1 MKLQE
6 SDLGDLILHATN
18 SKTVEDF
25 LKKVQDD
32 KLVSNLSAEELRDFY
47 KKNRNPASN
56 ERTVKEVSVSAKL
69 DAMARDHTEF
79 ELFMSDALSS
89 DDLNLAGNENDIR
102 TLKQAFKDAHKQHDM
117 SPMQVTE
124 VLPKDADAGEY
135 IKDFEKSK
143 APQFK
148 GKSKDKRREM
158 AVAAFMATD
167 KGKMKKEDI
176 LKAIKEVLTE
186 KKATYCG
193 RCGHTHVK
201 GTPCPRPFKEGLS
214 TYGDDA
220 YFVTPNKGKMKKEDI
235 LKAIKEV
242 LAENQQTFLI
252 TADPESKKAAKVAAQ
267 KAGAKDPQF
276 YQQIDTMK
284 PGDTV
289 TAEDVDLGHE
299 DNEPHMIKSELYKV
313 AKYAL
318 ELYKMVDQFE
328 GKGEVDFPA
337 WWQSK
342 ITKANA
348 MISSAKHYLEFELT
362 EPAMDQA
369 VVEEKKATKMYYHVI
384 EDVDGEKGWQGAYDT
399 KEEAEEQVDKL
410 QDMFPRSFFYV
421 EAYDSA
427 SEPYDITLEGAKK
440 ELDPVGHED
449 EDIDNDGKVD
459 KTDKYLKG
467 RRVKIGQAI
476 TQHSNKK

>member
-6 SDLGDLILHATN
+6 SDFGDLILHATN
-18 SKTVEDF
+18 SETVEDF
-25 LKKVQDD
+25 LEKVKDD
-32 KLVSNLSAEELRDFY
+32 KLVSNLSTKELEDFY
-47 KKNRNPASN
+47 MKNKNPASN
-56 ERTVKEVSVSAKL
+56 ERTEKKL
-69 DAMARDHTEF
+69 M
-79 ELFMSDALSS
+79 
-89 DDLNLAGNENDIR
+89 
-102 TLKQAFKDAHKQHDM
+102 
-117 SPMQVTE
+117 
-124 VLPKDADAGEY
+124 
-135 IKDFEKSK
+135 
-143 APQFK
+143 
-148 GKSKDKRREM
+148 
-158 AVAAFMATD
+158 
-167 KGKMKKEDI
+167 MKKEDI

-220 YFVTPNKGKMKKEDI
+220 YFVAPNKGKMKKEDI

-242 LAENQQTFLI
+242 LAENVTLDRYAI
-252 TADPESKKAAKVAAQ
+252 TPQNKPEVEKELRRKGYKGPIV
-267 KAGAKDPQF
+267 
-276 YQQIDTMK
+276 
-284 PGDTV
+284 PGDEI
-289 TAEDVDLGHE
+289 TAEDIDLGHE
-299 DNEPHMIKSELYKV
+299 DDEPHMIKSELYKI

-342 ITKANA
+342 ITKATS

-369 VVEEKKATKMYYHVI
+369 VIGSETPIAEK
-384 EDVDGEKGWQGAYDT
+384 
-399 KEEAEEQVDKL
+399 
-410 QDMFPRSFFYV
+410 
-421 EAYDSA
+421 
-427 SEPYDITLEGAKK
+427 
-440 ELDPVGHED
+440 LDPVGHED

-476 TQHSNKK
+476 AQHSKKK

>member
-1 MKLQE
+1 MNRLDALARE
-6 SDLGDLILHATN
+6 YSDVEEFISAAFLDDSFNIVDDEE
-18 SKTVEDF
+18 TVEF
-25 LKKVQDD
+25 LKVIFD
-32 KLVSNLSAEELRDFY
+32 
-47 KKNRNPASN
+47 
-56 ERTVKEVSVSAKL
+56 
-69 DAMARDHTEF
+69 
-79 ELFMSDALSS
+79 
-89 DDLNLAGNENDIR
+89 G
-102 TLKQAFKDAHKQHDM
+102 AHKDLDM
-117 SPMQVTE
+117 APTQVTE

-148 GKSKDKRREM
+148 GKSKKKKREM
-158 AVAAFMATD
+158 AVAAFMAAN

-176 LKAIKEVLTE
+176 LQAVKEVLAE

-220 YFVTPNKGKMKKEDI
+220 YFVVPNKGKMKKEDI

-252 TADPESKKAAKVAAQ
+252 TTDPESKKVAKAAAQ
-267 KAGAKDPQF
+267 KAGAKDPKF
-276 YQQIDTMK
+276 YQQIDNMK
-284 PGDTV
+284 AGDTV
-289 TAEDVDLGHE
+289 TAEDIDLGHE
-299 DNEPHMIKSELYKV
+299 DDEPHMIKSELYKI

-342 ITKANA
+342 VTKATS

-369 VVEEKKATKMYYHVI
+369 VVGAEVPINEGNLGHNELASLEPEGRFWIVTYRTM
-384 EDVDGEKGWQGAYDT
+384 DG
-399 KEEAEEQVDKL
+399 
-410 QDMFPRSFFYV
+410 
-421 EAYDSA
+421 
-427 SEPYDITLEGAKK
+427 KK
-440 ELDPVGHED
+440 EKVFTDEDEARTFMGTVSETKKKLDPVGHED
-449 EDIDNDGKVD
+449 KDINNDGDVD
-459 KTDKYLKG
+459 KTDKYIKNK
-467 RRVKIGQAI
+467 RVKIGQAI
-476 TQHSNKK
+476 ASHKK

>member
-124 VLPKDADAGEY
+124 KKL
-135 IKDFEKSK
+135 
-143 APQFK
+143 
-148 GKSKDKRREM
+148 M
-158 AVAAFMATD
+158 
-167 KGKMKKEDI
+167 MKKEDI

-201 GTPCPRPFKEGLS
+201 GTPCPRPFKESVNEAEVIAISDLESKNRAKAAAMRAGVANPDFLRQIDNAQK
-214 TYGDDA
+214 GD
-220 YFVTPNKGKMKKEDI
+220 T
-235 LKAIKEV
+235 
-242 LAENQQTFLI
+242 I
-252 TADPESKKAAKVAAQ
+252 TAEEAMVPPNERVAYLENRLEQVWKLGTGKNPINYEEMAKTIAIDLGLNESVN
-267 KAGAKDPQF
+267 
-276 YQQIDTMK
+276 
-284 PGDTV
+284 
-289 TAEDVDLGHE
+289 EDLDLGHE
-299 DNEPHMIKSELYKV
+299 DDEPHMIKSELYKI

-369 VVEEKKATKMYYHVI
+369 VIGGETPIAEK
-384 EDVDGEKGWQGAYDT
+384 
-399 KEEAEEQVDKL
+399 
-410 QDMFPRSFFYV
+410 
-421 EAYDSA
+421 
-427 SEPYDITLEGAKK
+427 
-440 ELDPVGHED
+440 LDPVGHED
-449 EDIDNDGKVD
+449 EDVDNDGKVD

-467 RRVKIGQAI
+467 RRVKIGAAI
-476 TQHSNKK
+476 AQHSKKK

>member
-1 MKLQE
+1 M
-6 SDLGDLILHATN
+6 SDI
-18 SKTVEDF
+18 
-25 LKKVQDD
+25 
-32 KLVSNLSAEELRDFY
+32 
-47 KKNRNPASN
+47 
-56 ERTVKEVSVSAKL
+56 
-69 DAMARDHTEF
+69 DAMAREHTELG
-79 ELFMSDALSS
+79 LFICDALNE
-89 DDLNLAGNENDIR
+89 DDFNLKKDKDTIEFLIDVFEN
-102 TLKQAFKDAHKQHDM
+102 AHKDLDM
-117 SPMQVTE
+117 APMQV
-124 VLPKDADAGEY
+124 
-135 IKDFEKSK
+135 
-143 APQFK
+143 
-148 GKSKDKRREM
+148 
-158 AVAAFMATD
+158 
-167 KGKMKKEDI
+167 
-176 LKAIKEVLTE
+176 TE

-242 LAENQQTFLI
+242 LAEAQTFVI
-252 TADPESKKAAKVAAQ
+252 SQDPKSKEDAKKAAQ
-267 KAGAKDPQF
+267 LAGAKDPQF

-284 PGDTV
+284 AGDTV

-299 DNEPHMIKSELYKV
+299 DDEPHMIKSELYKV

-342 ITKANA
+342 ITKATS

-369 VVEEKKATKMYYHVI
+369 VIGSETPIAEK
-384 EDVDGEKGWQGAYDT
+384 
-399 KEEAEEQVDKL
+399 
-410 QDMFPRSFFYV
+410 
-421 EAYDSA
+421 
-427 SEPYDITLEGAKK
+427 
-440 ELDPVGHED
+440 LDPVGHED
-449 EDIDNDGKVD
+449 EDIDNDGKENT

-467 RRVKIGQAI
+467 RRVKIGAAI
-476 TQHSNKK
+476 AQHSKKK

>member
-1 MKLQE
+1 M
-6 SDLGDLILHATN
+6 SDI
-18 SKTVEDF
+18 
-25 LKKVQDD
+25 
-32 KLVSNLSAEELRDFY
+32 
-47 KKNRNPASN
+47 
-56 ERTVKEVSVSAKL
+56 
-69 DAMARDHTEF
+69 DAMAREHS
-79 ELFMSDALSS
+79 ELGLFICDALNEG
-89 DDLNLAGNENDIR
+89 DFNLEKDKDTIEFLIDVFEN
-102 TLKQAFKDAHKQHDM
+102 AHKDLDM
-117 SPMQVTE
+117 APVQVTE

-148 GKSKDKRREM
+148 GKSKKKRREM
-158 AVAAFMATD
+158 AVAAFMAAN
-167 KGKMKKEDI
+167 KGGMKKEDI
-176 LKAIKEVLTE
+176 LQAVKEILAE

-220 YFVTPNKGKMKKEDI
+220 YFVVPNKGKMKKEDI

-242 LAENQQTFLI
+242 LAEGTKTVIVGNPSQTAQHI
-252 TADPESKKAAKVAAQ
+252 QGDPDIDSTAKSAAVDTIRKS
-267 KAGAKDPQF
+267 KAGDKVEVP
-276 YQQIDTMK
+276 TKSME
-284 PGDTV
+284 
-289 TAEDVDLGHE
+289 EDLDLGHQ
-299 DNEPHMIKSELYKV
+299 DDEPHMIKSELYKV

-342 ITKANA
+342 VTKATS

-369 VVEEKKATKMYYHVI
+369 VVG
-384 EDVDGEKGWQGAYDT
+384 GEKALGVSEGGSDGDFEDQEKNKQMAYHYY
-399 KEEAEEQVDKL
+399 DKG
-410 QDMFPRSFFYV
+410 Q
-421 EAYDSA
+421 EAY
-427 SEPYDITLEGAKK
+427 SEALRYGSYLGWTDKELPPYKPVNEK
-440 ELDPVGHED
+440 LDPVGHED
-449 EDIDNDGKVD
+449 EDVDNDGKKNT
-459 KTDKYLKG
+459 KTDKYIKN

-476 TQHSNKK
+476 ASHKK